1 MLRIQNDQ
9 LTSILTNRVQMPSG
23 LFKEFYQ
30 RSFKNYLKKGKKKK
44 VPLQSTVTTSKH
56 EAGYKN
62 HYMIES
68 TK

>member
-1 MLRIQNDQ
+1 
-9 LTSILTNRVQMPSG
+9 MPSG

-30 RSFKNYLKKGKKKK
+30 RSFKNYLKKGKTKK